1 MIIIKLQG
9 GLGNQLFQY
18 AFGRFL
24 EAAYGKE
31 VAYDDTF
38 YKSSHRYTKRAYAL
52 DFFSANVR
60 IADISEIEKVKY
72 PFGMFSRGAYF
83 LRKGINKFFTKKYLI
98 GHDEP
103 LNSYVSKKDNLYM
116 EGWWQ
121 TYKYADR
128 IREKLLEELVP
139 KNKPGTVWNK
149 YVEEMHHNES
159 VFVHIRRG
167 DYLQGGAS
175 LQVLQKEYYGNAINY
190 IRTHVTKPKFFIF
203 SDDIL
208 WVKEHM
214 EGLFTDAVFVDNPIL
229 HDEEVFMLMSE
240 CKHSIIANSSFSWW
254 AAYLNAHTGKIVIT
268 PKKWQNAYMP
278 SIDELCPPD
287 WIRL

>member
-1 MIIIKLQG
+1 MIIVKLQG

-24 EAAYGKE
+24 ELVHGKE

-38 YKSSHRYTKRAYAL
+38 YRLSHRYTKRAYAL

-60 IADISEIEKVKY
+60 IASISEIEKVKY
-72 PFGMFSRGAYF
+72 PFGIFSKGAYF
-83 LRKGINKFFTKKYLI
+83 LRKGINKFLIRKYFI
-98 GHDEP
+98 GYDTR
-103 LNSYVSKKDNLYM
+103 LDSRISGKKDLFL

-121 TYKYADR
+121 TYKYADNV
-128 IREKLLEELVP
+128 REQLLKELVP
-139 KNKPGTVWNK
+139 KNEPGVAWK
-149 YVEEMHHNES
+149 RYAEEIRHNES

-175 LQVLQKEYYGNAINY
+175 LRVLQKEYYDNAVNY
-190 IRTHVTKPKFFIF
+190 IRTHVTKPKLFIF
-203 SDDIL
+203 SDDVS

-214 EGLFTDAVFVDNPIL
+214 ENLFTEAVFVDDPTL

-240 CKHSIIANSSFSWW
+240 CKHGIIANSSFSWW
-254 AAYLNAHTGKIVIT
+254 VAYLNPYPGKIVIT
-268 PKKWQNAYMP
+268 PNKWQNVYMP